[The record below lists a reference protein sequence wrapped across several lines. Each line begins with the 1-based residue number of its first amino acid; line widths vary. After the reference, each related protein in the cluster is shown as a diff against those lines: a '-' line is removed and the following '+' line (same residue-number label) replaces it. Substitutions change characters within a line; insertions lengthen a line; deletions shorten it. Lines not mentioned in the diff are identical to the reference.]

1 MTPTPQ
7 SSAFDPVDRP
17 SAASSDET
25 PPSPAP
31 TAAEMVPVEKVRGE
45 VVPVEPPPPP
55 RRRERDPF
63 FDNAKFFAIL
73 LVVAGHSIENLR
85 DIRFAHALYLF
96 VYTFHMPVFIVI
108 TGYFSR
114 NFTFSGGKARKLLT
128 NLGVPYVVFE
138 TAYST
143 FHWAIGNAKF
153 EISLL
158 DPYYLTWFL
167 LALFAWRL
175 STPVWQQIRFPLAV
189 AVVISLLSGMNQLP
203 PTLEMNR
210 VFGLVPF
217 YVLGLFL
224 KPEHFE
230 FLKRRSVAVLG
241 AAVLALGFAFTF
253 LVADRHMATEWV
265 YWRSG
270 NPTLHVN
277 NLTGTGM
284 RLGMLVA
291 AGVLVA
297 AFLSL
302 VPRRQHWFTSLGS
315 ATLYAYLLHGFAT
328 KLADYYGWYDADI
341 LHSVPGVLG
350 VAAAGALLATL
361 LCTPPVR
368 WAMHWAL
375 EPNMTWAFTA
385 LRRPKMNLYA
395 GRRRAATRGKRTEM
409 TPDGGGA
416 G

>member
-1 MTPTPQ
+1 MSSPQ
-7 SSAFDPVDRP
+7 PSAFEPLQR
-17 SAASSDET
+17 
-25 PPSPAP
+25 P
-31 TAAEMVPVEKVRGE
+31 TAALPPAAPSSLTE
-45 VVPVEPPPPP
+45 VVPAEPAP
-55 RRRERDPF
+55 RPRERDPF

-73 LVVAGHSIENLR
+73 LVVAGHAIENLR
-85 DIRFAHALYLF
+85 DVRLAHAAYLF

-114 NFTFSGGKARKLLT
+114 RFTFSGGKARKLLT
-128 NLGVPYVVFE
+128 NLAVPYVVFE

-143 FHWAIGNAKF
+143 YHWMVGHSKF

-175 STPVWQQIRFPLAV
+175 STPVWQQIRVPIVV
-189 AVVISLLSGMNQLP
+189 AVVISVLSGMDQLP

-230 FLKRRSVAVLG
+230 VIKRRSSRVIGVLVLG
-241 AAVLALGFAFTF
+241 LAFAFTY
-253 LVADRHMATEWV
+253 LVADRRMSTEWV

-277 NLTGTGM
+277 NLTGSAM
-284 RLGMLVA
+284 RLGLLVA
-291 AGVLVA
+291 ATVLVT
-297 AFLSL
+297 AFLAL
-302 VPRRQHWFTSLGS
+302 VPRREHWFTSLGS

-328 KLADYYGWYDADI
+328 KLADYYGWYDI
-341 LHSVPGVLG
+341 RVLHTVPGVLA
-350 VAAAGALLATL
+350 VAAAGAVLATL
-361 LCTPPVR
+361 LCTRPVR
-368 WAMHWAL
+368 WGMHWAL
-375 EPNMTWAFTA
+375 EPNMAWAFTA

-395 GRRRAATRGKRTEM
+395 GRRRAGSRRKRSGP
-409 TPDGGGA
+409 TPDQGA
-416 G
+416 VG

>member
-1 MTPTPQ
+1 MSSSSKP
-7 SSAFDPVDRP
+7 SAFEPLQRPV
-17 SAASSDET
+17 
-25 PPSPAP
+25 PPPPAP
-31 TAAEMVPVEKVRGE
+31 SSLTE
-45 VVPVEPPPPP
+45 VVPSPPAAAAPAEPAPPP
-55 RRRERDPF
+55 RARDPF

-85 DIRFAHALYLF
+85 DVRLAHAAYLF

-114 NFTFSGGKARKLLT
+114 RFTFSGGKARKLLT

-143 FHWAIGNAKF
+143 YHWMVGHSKF

-175 STPVWQQIRFPLAV
+175 STPVWQQIRIPIIV
-189 AVVISLLSGMNQLP
+189 AVVISILSGMDQLP
-203 PTLEMNR
+203 TTLEMNR

-230 FLKRRSVAVLG
+230 IIKRRSSRFIGGLVLILSFAVTYFFVDG
-241 AAVLALGFAFTF
+241 
-253 LVADRHMATEWV
+253 RMSTEWV

-277 NLTGTGM
+277 NLVGSGM
-284 RLGMLVA
+284 RLGLLVA
-291 AGVLVA
+291 ATVLVM
-297 AFLSL
+297 AFLAL
-302 VPRRQHWFTSLGS
+302 VPRRNHWFTSLGS

-328 KLADYYGWYDADI
+328 KLADYYGWYDTSV
-341 LHSVPGVLG
+341 LHTIPGVLA
-350 VAAAGALLATL
+350 VAAAGAILATL

-375 EPNMTWAFTA
+375 EPNMAWAFTA

-395 GRRRAATRGKRTEM
+395 GRRRAARKKQRAE
-409 TPDGGGA
+409 PA
-416 G
+416 PEESAAN

>member
-1 MTPTPQ
+1 MRPTPQ
-7 SSAFDPVDRP
+7 SSAFEPLP
-17 SAASSDET
+17 AAA
-25 PPSPAP
+25 PPPAP
-31 TAAEMVPVEKVRGE
+31 SSPGE
-45 VVPVEPPPPP
+45 LVPVEPAP
-55 RRRERDPF
+55 RRPARDPF

-73 LVVAGHSIENLR
+73 LVVAGHAIDNLR
-85 DIRFAHALYLF
+85 DVHFAHAAYLF

-114 NFTFSGGKARKLLT
+114 RFTFSGGKARKLLT

-143 FHWAIGNAKF
+143 FHWAVGHAKF
-153 EISLL
+153 EVSLL

-175 STPVWQQIRFPLAV
+175 STPVWQQIRFPVAV
-189 AVVISLLSGMNQLP
+189 AVAVSVLSGMSQLP
-203 PTLEMNR
+203 GTLEMNR

-224 KPEHFE
+224 GPEHFE
-230 FLKRRSVAVLG
+230 ILKKRSSAVLG
-241 AAVLALGFAFTF
+241 ALTLVLGFAFTF
-253 LVADRHMATEWV
+253 LVADRRMATEWV

-270 NPTLHVN
+270 NPTLHVD
-277 NLTGTGM
+277 NLVGTGM
-284 RLGMLVA
+284 RLGLLVA

-302 VPRRQHWFTSLGS
+302 VPRREHWFTSLGS
-315 ATLYAYLLHGFAT
+315 ATLYAYLLHGFVT
-328 KLADYYGWYDADI
+328 KLAGYYGWYDASA
-341 LHSVPGVLG
+341 LHTVPGVLAVG
-350 VAAAGALLATL
+350 AAGAALATL

-375 EPNMTWAFTA
+375 EPNMAWAFTA
-385 LRRPKMNLYA
+385 LRRPKNYLYA
-395 GRRRAATRGKRTEM
+395 GRRRRAARDTPAESVPEPAAERG
-409 TPDGGGA
+409 A
-416 G
+416 

>member
-7 SSAFDPVDRP
+7 PSAVPPVQRTLAAP
-17 SAASSDET
+17 PAPAASSEL
-25 PPSPAP
+25 
-31 TAAEMVPVEKVRGE
+31 VPVRRA
-45 VVPVEPPPPP
+45 P
-55 RRRERDPF
+55 RKPARDPF

-73 LVVAGHSIENLR
+73 LVVAGHAIEGLR
-85 DIRFAHALYLF
+85 DVRFAHAAYLF
-96 VYTFHMPVFIVI
+96 VYAFHMPVFIVI

-114 NFTFSGGKARKLLT
+114 RFTFAGGKARKLLT
-128 NLGVPYVVFE
+128 NLAVPYVVFE

-143 FHWAIGNAKF
+143 YHWAVGHSKF

-175 STPVWQQIRFPLAV
+175 STPVWQQIRFPIAV
-189 AVVISLLSGMNQLP
+189 AVVISLLSGMDQLP
-203 PTLEMNR
+203 STLEMNR

-230 FLKRRSVAVLG
+230 LVKKRTAAVLG
-241 AAVLALGFAFTF
+241 ALTLSVGFAFTY
-253 LVADRHMATEWV
+253 LIAVRHMATEWV
-265 YWRSG
+265 FWRSG

-277 NLTGTGM
+277 NLVGTGM
-284 RLGMLVA
+284 RLGLLITG
-291 AGVLVA
+291 GVLVA

-302 VPRRQHWFTSLGS
+302 VPRREHWFTRLGS
-315 ATLYAYLLHGFAT
+315 ATLYAYLLHGFAI
-328 KLADYYGWYDADI
+328 KLADYLGWFDYAA
-341 LHSVPGVLG
+341 LHTVPGVLAVG
-350 VAAAGALLATL
+350 AAGALLATL
-361 LCTPPVR
+361 LCTRPVR

-385 LRRPKMNLYA
+385 LRKPKNYLYA
-395 GRRRAATRGKRTEM
+395 GRRRANREPV
-409 TPDGGGA
+409 PDQTG
-416 G
+416 